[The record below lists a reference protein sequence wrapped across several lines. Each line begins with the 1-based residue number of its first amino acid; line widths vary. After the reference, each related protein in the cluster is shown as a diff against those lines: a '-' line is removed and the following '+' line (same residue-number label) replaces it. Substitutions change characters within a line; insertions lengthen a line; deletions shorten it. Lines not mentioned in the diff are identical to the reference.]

1 MDKVMETDTG
11 EEMAVTETG
20 QAIPKTA
27 GKKWAIR
34 TMAAAVVVAAGCYFS
49 PRILY
54 SLSHESTD
62 DAFVAGTIVPVSS
75 EVKGRVTKVY
85 VNDNQSVKAGD
96 PLLEIYSEDYVNA
109 VREKEENRAT
119 LLAQAVEI
127 ESSVLEKKK
136 ALLQAHANLDAA
148 KANEALAAKELQ
160 RYQELLKDA
169 LVSQSRYDRVEAQ
182 WKSAKA
188 GVEAADAAM
197 AEAEASLSTLH
208 ARLNTQG
215 SRIKEAEASLSTVKL
230 DLRRTLLV
238 APISGRIA
246 KKNVDP
252 GKYVQAGAP
261 LLSMVDDRDIWVTAN
276 FKETQLKKMN
286 PKQPVE
292 IKVDAYPGV
301 TFQGHVESFQP
312 GTGSVFSLLPP
323 ENATGNFVKVIQ
335 RVPLKILIDTPP
347 DPAHPLRPGLSVV
360 PYVDVR
366 GRQTGEGRCE
376 R

>member
-1 MDKVMETDTG
+1 MDEVIEK
-11 EEMAVTETG
+11 EEMDLTETE
-20 QAIPKTA
+20 QPIQKTDRR
-27 GKKWAIR
+27 KWAIR
-34 TMAAAVVVAAGCYFS
+34 TIAVGVVIVAGIYFT
-49 PRILY
+49 PRMLY
-54 SLSHESTD
+54 SFSHESTD

-85 VNDNQSVKAGD
+85 VNDNQFVKAGD
-96 PLLEIYSEDYVNA
+96 PLLEIYREDYVNA
-109 VREKEENRAT
+109 VREKEENRST
-119 LLAQAVEI
+119 LMAQAVEI
-127 ESSVLEKKK
+127 ESSVEEKKK

-148 KANEALAAKELQ
+148 RANETLAAKELK
-160 RYQELLKDA
+160 RYEELLKDA
-169 LVSQSRYDRVEAQ
+169 LVSQSRYDRVETQ

-188 GVEAADAAM
+188 SVDAASAAV

-215 SRIKEAEASLSTVKL
+215 SRVKEAEASLSTVKL
-230 DLRRTLLV
+230 DLRRTLVV
-238 APISGRIA
+238 APISGRVA

-261 LLSMVDDRDIWVTAN
+261 LLSMVDDKDIWVTAN
-276 FKETQLKKMN
+276 FKETQIKKMSL
-286 PKQPVE
+286 KQQVE

-301 TFQGHVESFQP
+301 IFKGHVDSFQP

-360 PYVDVR
+360 PYVDIR
-366 GRQTGEGRCE
+366 AQKTGEKL
-376 R
+376 